1 MSLET
6 SIDALTT
13 VCREILAELRARP
26 AAACEETA
34 PAEQT
39 TKTEPAPAPAKVP
52 DPIPA
57 PAEYADVMS
66 ADEFN
71 TIAFNASQLLK
82 NVYGAPALQK
92 LKDILAPYGVKSLGQ
107 VPAEHRRNVIEAINN
122 ALAEAEHGR

>member
-26 AAACEETA
+26 AAVCEETA

-57 PAEYADVMS
+57 PAECADVMS
-66 ADEFN
+66 ADEYN
-71 TIAFNASQLLK
+71 RVVAKVSSELK
-82 NVYGAPALQK
+82 TAYGAAAPQK
-92 LKDILAPYGVKSLGQ
+92 LKDILTPYGVKNLGLI
-107 VPAEHRRNVIEAINN
+107 AADKRRDVIAAINN